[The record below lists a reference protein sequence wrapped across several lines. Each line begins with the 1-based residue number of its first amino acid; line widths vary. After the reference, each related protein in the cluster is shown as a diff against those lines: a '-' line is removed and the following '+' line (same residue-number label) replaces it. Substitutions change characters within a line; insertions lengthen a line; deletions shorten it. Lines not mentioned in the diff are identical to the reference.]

1 MGVLTAQVFDDRY
14 VSCRHE
20 LFRFPYKIVP
30 AWTTSEFVIPDLA
43 FLGPLSQTK
52 ALEFGCVCHKDAL
65 EKAQL
70 SGVVVNT
77 ERVAEGPNVPVQ
89 IYSLAK
95 NLKKRGGENTVTC
108 L

>member
-1 MGVLTAQVFDDRY
+1 MGVLTAQVFEDSC

-20 LFRFPYKIVP
+20 LFRFPYKMVP
-30 AWTTSEFVIPDLA
+30 AWTTGEFVIPYLA

-52 ALEFGCVCHKDAL
+52 LCVCHKDAL

-70 SGVVVNT
+70 SGVVINT
-77 ERVAEGPNVPVQ
+77 ERVAEGPHVPVQ

-95 NLKKRGGENTVTC
+95 K
-108 L
+108 